1 MSHDDA
7 EKKRADDIWSAFKAD
22 VAVPIKRFVS
32 FVWIRA
38 LLLPANYGYARF
50 QFLNLEFVLIPWI
63 QF

>member
-32 FVWIRA
+32 FVWIIA
-38 LLLPANYGYARF
+38 LLLPAY
-50 QFLNLEFVLIPWI
+50 
-63 QF
+63 